1 MRTNKLGS
9 ISWEEVNIRSWD
21 GVTWLKFNVL
31 GNLLMHELTCIHLVC
46 QSQIILNYL
55 SSRDYS
61 F

>member
-21 GVTWLKFNVL
+21 GVTWLKFVL

-46 QSQIILNYL
+46 QS
-55 SSRDYS
+55 
-61 F
+61 